1 MSWFKRTLNSSIGGK
16 LVVALT
22 GLGLV
27 GFVIAH
33 LSGNLLIFAG
43 REALAEYAE
52 GLRKFPALL
61 WALRIGLIVMAIAH
75 IAFTIKLNLANK
87 AARPV
92 AYVKKNYRRASF
104 QSRTMVLTGLTL
116 LAYII
121 YHLLHFTWRTT
132 NAEIAAL
139 GPYEVYDMLIIG
151 FSNPAISAFY
161 IIATVLLGMHLSH
174 GISSVFQTLGINNP
188 KYNKLFRSLGPAL
201 GVILA
206 LGFISIPVAV
216 MTGFVTR

>member
-1 MSWFKRTLNSSIGGK
+1 MSWFKRTLDSSIGGK
-16 LVVALT
+16 LIVALT

-27 GFVIAH
+27 GFIVAH
-33 LSGNLLIFAG
+33 LSGNLLIFVG

-61 WALRIGLIVMAIAH
+61 WVARIGLIVMVALH

-132 NAEIAAL
+132 DSEIAAL

-151 FSNPAISAFY
+151 FSNPAISLFY
-161 IIATVLLGMHLSH
+161 IIATALLGMHLSH
-174 GISSVFQTLGINNP
+174 GISSIFQTLGINNP
-188 KYNKLFRSLGPAL
+188 KYNKLFRTIGPAL